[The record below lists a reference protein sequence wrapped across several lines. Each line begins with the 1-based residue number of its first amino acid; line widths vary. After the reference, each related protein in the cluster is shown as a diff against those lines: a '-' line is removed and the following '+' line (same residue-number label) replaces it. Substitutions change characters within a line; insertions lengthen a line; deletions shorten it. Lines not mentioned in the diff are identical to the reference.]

1 MKNKKIF
8 ILIFF
13 ILLVFCVTCMKA
25 IYKDNNIK
33 NESEVEGEISFLSNR
48 VDKKEELDKLI
59 EEFEKKYPKTKIN
72 LELIGDLGEI
82 LQRKAN
88 VQELSDVTIIP
99 SSIGNNKYYKY
110 FLPIDNLGFSE
121 KNIYNYSLGLGEDK
135 KLYGL
140 TTSVTWNG
148 IIYNKNIFKEAKI
161 DEIPKT
167 KKEFFEDCKK
177 IKDLG
182 FIPFTINYKQSWCVE
197 QWLDTISFNFEPDM
211 ITNLMDTEKDIFN
224 NSGLGKSL
232 DFVREIY
239 VNGYSEEDLIN
250 YEWQQCKN
258 DFVNGK
264 VAMLLCGSDFKY
276 QIQDLGMNIDDI
288 GMFPV
293 PETEE
298 IKIHG
303 DYKLGIAKN
312 TEYPNLAK
320 TFLKFLFEDGR
331 YAKAVNIISPMKDNK
346 ETIKFFDEIN
356 NFSQEKVI
364 QGDIE
369 KEQKE
374 EDLKK
379 YQDFDNLRKKTRLD
393 YSFVQEYITSD
404 HIETLKNDMNKKWS
418 EGRKNIQ
425 K

>member
-167 KKEFFEDCKK
+167 KKEF
-177 IKDLG
+177 L
-182 FIPFTINYKQSWCVE
+182 
-197 QWLDTISFNFEPDM
+197 
-211 ITNLMDTEKDIFN
+211 
-224 NSGLGKSL
+224 
-232 DFVREIY
+232 R
-239 VNGYSEEDLIN
+239 
-250 YEWQQCKN
+250 
-258 DFVNGK
+258 
-264 VAMLLCGSDFKY
+264 
-276 QIQDLGMNIDDI
+276 
-288 GMFPV
+288 
-293 PETEE
+293 
-298 IKIHG
+298 
-303 DYKLGIAKN
+303 IAK
-312 TEYPNLAK
+312 K
-320 TFLKFLFEDGR
+320 
-331 YAKAVNIISPMKDNK
+331 
-346 ETIKFFDEIN
+346 
-356 NFSQEKVI
+356 
-364 QGDIE
+364 
-369 KEQKE
+369 
-374 EDLKK
+374 
-379 YQDFDNLRKKTRLD
+379 
-393 YSFVQEYITSD
+393 
-404 HIETLKNDMNKKWS
+404 
-418 EGRKNIQ
+418 
-425 K
+425 